1 MNINGTSGTP
11 GLNVNELFNSGLD
24 SISSK
29 GKDLQAKMTE
39 MLGKDEVSPE
49 DMMAL
54 QFEVG
59 QYNAMLES
67 LSVRHEEHDGYDEE
81 PCPAYRLSLSPSGI
95 MFRDRPR
102 MLLRGPSRTWRVG
115 RDDRTRR
122 RGCPLLPFLRL
133 AGGAPGCPHLFTIGE
148 TPCCP
153 IPRSAVCL
161 MSPTLHVTE
170 ETWWMRVPCTRGC
183 SRSARDLRPLSW
195 ARP

>member
-67 LSVRHEEHDGYDEE
+67 LSSVTKSMTDMMKSLAQRTGCLIYRHIARYPVRTKRTQVPGPHPG
-81 PCPAYRLSLSPSGI
+81 CFCVA
-95 MFRDRPR
+95 
-102 MLLRGPSRTWRVG
+102 PSRAWRVG
-115 RDDRTRR
+115 RDD
-122 RGCPLLPFLRL
+122 GQGEGAVPF
-133 AGGAPGCPHLFTIGE
+133 
-148 TPCCP
+148 
-153 IPRSAVCL
+153 
-161 MSPTLHVTE
+161 SPFCV
-170 ETWWMRVPCTRGC
+170 
-183 SRSARDLRPLSW
+183 
-195 ARP
+195 

>member
-67 LSVRHEEHDGYDEE
+67 LSSVTKSMTDMMKSLAQRTGSSPVRNQVPGPHPG
-81 PCPAYRLSLSPSGI
+81 CFCVA
-95 MFRDRPR
+95 
-102 MLLRGPSRTWRVG
+102 PSRAWRVG
-115 RDDRTRR
+115 RDD
-122 RGCPLLPFLRL
+122 GQGEGAVPF
-133 AGGAPGCPHLFTIGE
+133 
-148 TPCCP
+148 
-153 IPRSAVCL
+153 
-161 MSPTLHVTE
+161 SPFCV
-170 ETWWMRVPCTRGC
+170 
-183 SRSARDLRPLSW
+183 
-195 ARP
+195 

>member
-24 SISSK
+24 SISNK

-67 LSVRHEEHDGYDEE
+67 LSSVTKSMTDMMK
-81 PCPAYRLSLSPSGI
+81 SLAQ
-95 MFRDRPR
+95 
-102 MLLRGPSRTWRVG
+102 RTG
-115 RDDRTRR
+115 
-122 RGCPLLPFLRL
+122 
-133 AGGAPGCPHLFTIGE
+133 
-148 TPCCP
+148 
-153 IPRSAVCL
+153 
-161 MSPTLHVTE
+161 
-170 ETWWMRVPCTRGC
+170 
-183 SRSARDLRPLSW
+183 
-195 ARP
+195 

>member
-1 MNINGTSGTP
+1 MSDAMVSVLDALDDPRALQGIRDEVLEMDLAVKRHMDRGLTPTNGLWRRSSGKRRRLRCILWTTWRSKRISNQSEFAMNINGTSGTP

-67 LSVRHEEHDGYDEE
+67 LSSVTKSMTDMMK
-81 PCPAYRLSLSPSGI
+81 SLAQ
-95 MFRDRPR
+95 
-102 MLLRGPSRTWRVG
+102 RTG
-115 RDDRTRR
+115 
-122 RGCPLLPFLRL
+122 
-133 AGGAPGCPHLFTIGE
+133 
-148 TPCCP
+148 
-153 IPRSAVCL
+153 
-161 MSPTLHVTE
+161 
-170 ETWWMRVPCTRGC
+170 
-183 SRSARDLRPLSW
+183 
-195 ARP
+195 